1 MSQLEIELKH
11 LKTEIVNMWSLVHS
25 QLVKSNIAMVNFD
38 KNLAREVVSREKRV
52 NGSELKIDRDCENIF
67 ALLTPVAVDLRFVLA
82 VLKINS
88 NLERIGDIAEGV
100 AKYILSA
107 EKPFNPELLK
117 MTETIAMYDEA
128 INMLEDT
135 LTAFENEDTSL
146 ARSVF
151 QKDEFLDR
159 INIESTTTTVKYL
172 EKFPQDCYQSLIN
185 LSIIR
190 RLERVGDQSKNIA
203 EETIFYV
210 EAKVL
215 KHEQDEYPQAL
226 SFFKAIRYDGFFCAR
241 IFLQDV

>member
-1 MSQLEIELKH
+1 MSQLEIELKQ
-11 LKTEIVNMWSLVHS
+11 LKTEVINMWNLVHS

-107 EKPFNPELLK
+107 DKPFNPELLK
-117 MTETIAMYDEA
+117 ITETVAMYDES
-128 INMLEDT
+128 INILEDT
-135 LTAFENEDTSL
+135 LTAFENEDTAL

-151 QKDEFLDR
+151 QKDEYLDK
-159 INIESTTTTVKYL
+159 ININSTNMTVKYL
-172 EKFPQDCYQSLIN
+172 EQFPQDCYQSLIN

-215 KHEQDEYPQAL
+215 KHND
-226 SFFKAIRYDGFFCAR
+226 D
-241 IFLQDV
+241 

>member
-1 MSQLEIELKH
+1 MSQLAIELKE
-11 LKTEIVNMWSLVHS
+11 LKTEVINMWSLVHS
-25 QLVKSNIAMVNFD
+25 QVVKSNIAMVNFD

-52 NGSELKIDRDCENIF
+52 NGMELKIDRDCENIF

-100 AKYILSA
+100 AKYVLSA
-107 EKPFNPELLK
+107 DKPFNPELLK
-117 MTETIAMYDEA
+117 MTDTVAMYDEA

-135 LTAFENEDTSL
+135 LAAFEKEDTAL
-146 ARSVF
+146 ARSIF
-151 QKDEFLDR
+151 QKDEFLDK
-159 INIESTTTTVKYL
+159 ININATDMTVKYL
-172 EKFPQDCYQSLIN
+172 EANPKDGYQALIN
-185 LSIIR
+185 LSVIR

-215 KHEQDEYPQAL
+215 KHGED
-226 SFFKAIRYDGFFCAR
+226 
-241 IFLQDV
+241 

>member
-1 MSQLEIELKH
+1 MSQLVIELNE
-11 LKTEIVNMWSLVHS
+11 LKKEVVNMWNLVHS
-25 QLVKSNIAMVNFD
+25 QVVKSNIAMVNFD

-107 EKPFNPELLK
+107 DKPFNPDLLK
-117 MTETIAMYDEA
+117 LTDTLTMYDEA

-135 LTAFENEDTSL
+135 LSAFEKEDTQL

-151 QKDEFLDR
+151 QKDEFLDN
-159 INIESTTTTVKYL
+159 INVDA
-172 EKFPQDCYQSLIN
+172 PQSDCEIPGRN
-185 LSIIR
+185 IR
-190 RLERVGDQSKNIA
+190 RIA
-203 EETIFYV
+203 TR
-210 EAKVL
+210 
-215 KHEQDEYPQAL
+215 P
-226 SFFKAIRYDGFFCAR
+226 
-241 IFLQDV
+241 

>member
-1 MSQLEIELKH
+1 MSQLAIELKE
-11 LKTEIVNMWSLVHS
+11 LKTEVINMWNLVHS

-107 EKPFNPELLK
+107 DKPFNPELLK
-117 MTETIAMYDEA
+117 ATDTLAMYDEA
-128 INMLEDT
+128 INILEDT
-135 LTAFENEDTSL
+135 LSAFEKEDTHL
-146 ARSVF
+146 ARSIF
-151 QKDEFLDR
+151 QKDESLDK
-159 INIESTTTTVKYL
+159 INIAAPEATVKYL
-172 EKFPQDCYQSLIN
+172 ESHPEDCYQALIN
-185 LSIIR
+185 LSVIR

-215 KHEQDEYPQAL
+215 KHGEA
-226 SFFKAIRYDGFFCAR
+226 
-241 IFLQDV
+241 

>member
-1 MSQLEIELKH
+1 MSQLEIELKQ
-11 LKTEIVNMWSLVHS
+11 LKTEVVNMWSLVHS

-38 KNLAREVVSREKRV
+38 KDLAREVVSREKRV

-100 AKYILSA
+100 AKHILSA
-107 EKPFNPELLK
+107 EKPFDSELLK
-117 MTETIAMYDEA
+117 VTNTISMYDEC
-128 INMLEDT
+128 INILEDT
-135 LTAFENEDTSL
+135 LSAFTEEDTAL
-146 ARSVF
+146 ARSIF
-151 QKDEFLDR
+151 QKDEFLDK
-159 INIESTTTTVKYL
+159 INLNATQSIVKHL
-172 EKFPQDCYQSLIN
+172 DGHADDLREALDI

-190 RLERVGDQSKNIA
+190 KLERVGDQAKNIA

-215 KHEQDEYPQAL
+215 KHKGGPYP
-226 SFFKAIRYDGFFCAR
+226 D
-241 IFLQDV
+241 